1 MKYFIIT
8 STILSLTILSCKP
21 KAVSSEKSISKV
33 EKISLSERTRGTNRT
48 FTLSNGKLE
57 SSINGIIN
65 NKEISQ
71 NDWSK
76 TTDFADKIKLE
87 EISKLEA
94 PSTKRYS
101 DAALA
106 SIITITKNETEYQ
119 SSAFDSGNPPA
130 ELKSLYVEIQKLIET
145 KKSK

>member
-8 STILSLTILSCKP
+8 ATISLLTILSCKS
-21 KAVSSEKSISKV
+21 KAVFSEKSISMI
-33 EKISLSERTRGTNRT
+33 EKISLSERTRGTNRV

-57 SSINGIIN
+57 SSINAIIN

-87 EISKLEA
+87 KISKLEA

-106 SIITITKNETEYQ
+106 SIITITKNNTEYQ
-119 SSAFDSGNPPA
+119 SSAFDSGNPPV
-130 ELKSLYVEIQKLIET
+130 ELKNLYDEIQKLIET